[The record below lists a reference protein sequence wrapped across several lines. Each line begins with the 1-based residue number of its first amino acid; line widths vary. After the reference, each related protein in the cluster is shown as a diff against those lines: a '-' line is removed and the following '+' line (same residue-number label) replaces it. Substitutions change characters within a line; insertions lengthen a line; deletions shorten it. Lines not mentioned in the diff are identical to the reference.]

1 LIPPS
6 SRRRFRIA
14 VRKYPAFESAIKSQW
29 NAFEAQSGTG
39 LELEIVALDL
49 EPLQETLFRSHGMA
63 NGEWDIAFVN
73 TDWLAAIDKQ
83 EAVLDLSPLLS
94 SDPPP
99 QWPEGWAPSLRRL
112 QTVGDKILGIPYHD
126 GPECLIFRADLFENS
141 ANRRAFSSQFGR
153 ELVPPETWADF
164 HQIARF
170 FQNPAHNLFGT
181 GFAAFPDGHN
191 TVYDFL
197 LQLWTRG
204 GELLDPQGN
213 LQWDSPQAEEALSFY
228 RDILNDCSA
237 VHPRC
242 RELDS
247 VRLGAAFAAGEL
259 AMVINWFGFA
269 TAAHAS
275 EASVVKNCVDVAPV
289 PHGPSGISVSLNVY
303 WLLAVPSGSTRP
315 HIAWSFLCHLMN
327 PEMDRLTTLSGA
339 IGCRRSTWADP
350 EINRLIPFYQRID
363 ALHQSAREVPTRI
376 DWPEIARTI
385 DVLVTRTIS
394 TSIPVRQLLLEA
406 QHG

>member
-1 LIPPS
+1 M
-6 SRRRFRIA
+6 
-14 VRKYPAFESAIKSQW
+14 ES
-29 NAFEAQSGTG
+29 
-39 LELEIVALDL
+39 
-49 EPLQETLFRSHGMA
+49 
-63 NGEWDIAFVN
+63 GEWDIAFVN
-73 TDWLAAIDKQ
+73 TDWIAAIEKQ
-83 EAVLDLSPLLS
+83 EAVLDLAPLLS

-112 QTVGDKILGIPYHD
+112 QSVGDKILGIPYHD

-141 ANRRAFSSQFGR
+141 ANRRAFRSQFGR
-153 ELVPPETWADF
+153 DLDPPETWDDF
-164 HQIARF
+164 HQTARF
-170 FQNPAHNLFGT
+170 FHNPARNLFGT

-204 GELLDPQGN
+204 GEHLDPHGN
-213 LQWDSPQAEEALSFY
+213 LQFDSPQAEEALSFY
-228 RDILNDCSA
+228 REILSDSAA

-247 VRLGAAFAAGEL
+247 VGLGAAFAAGEL

-269 TAAHAS
+269 TAAHTS
-275 EASVVKNCVDVAPV
+275 EASVVKNCVNVVPL
-289 PHGPSGISVSLNVY
+289 PHGPSGMSVSLNVY

-315 HIAWSFLCHLMN
+315 HIAWSFLRHLMN

-350 EINRLIPFYQRID
+350 EINGLIPFYHRID

-385 DVLVTRTIS
+385 DVLVTRVIS
-394 TSIPVRQLLLEA
+394 TAIPVRQLLLDA
-406 QHG
+406 QHA